1 MLVRPE
7 AGLVVNYDF
16 LWKDEEDR
24 GRTKGKDRPCMIVA
38 THEVGG
44 LDGCYVY
51 ILPIT
56 HAPPNPREP
65 GIEIPHSVA
74 SRLGLDG
81 ERMWIKTREVNR
93 VEWPEG
99 GYPFGV
105 TANRRGQMSY
115 GVMRRDIAEQ
125 AYQQVDEQYRNGK
138 VVEINRDEE
147 I

>member
-24 GRTKGKDRPCMIVA
+24 GRNEGKDRPCMIVE
-38 THEVGG
+38 TREVAD
-44 LDGCYVY
+44 LDGCHAY

-56 HAPPNPREP
+56 HAPLNPGES

-74 SRLGLDG
+74 SRLGLDD
-81 ERMWIKTREVNR
+81 ERMWIKTHEVNR
-93 VEWPEG
+93 VEWPER

-105 TANRRGQMSY
+105 TPNRKGQMSY
-115 GVMRRDIAEQ
+115 GVMRHDIAEQ
-125 AYQQVDEQYRNGK
+125 AYQQVVEQFRSGK
-138 VVEINRDEE
+138 IAQINRDEE
-147 I
+147 T